1 MTDLPSAPTLETVVE
16 EIRKALPH
24 VEGLAAAAAALDC
37 KPHEVPE
44 QCAKLRADAKR
55 MLDKLDVLIATR
67 QALDPEGAEKGRA
80 LAFEDLPREVM
91 RLRARGQSLSHAVK
105 EAEAVV
111 TQVVVALGRLTEP
124 GMAVKHAHSTLQQLR
139 SDLVALQPNTL
150 ADWERKIPLATLD
163 QRDALGSPNP
173 HERHE
178 DILPVQ
184 LKAVGWKSLPLEI
197 RNLCTAVEQTIP
209 SSGVHDPNA
218 AKVLAA
224 ALHLN
229 AAVRGGRLATPNI
242 GSRETIDSRAARAA
256 ERGPDVPRR
265 ECVPE
270 PDRKQVVL
278 PWRSTPDPMGDYVEV
293 SHTGIRACDAHDG
306 DLCVSLPEPAEIP
319 TMARAMYQVY
329 ALPWPGDEVER
340 LRAALATAMECLVS
354 SAERIDGTGHDHNA
368 RTALHRL
375 QHRHGIDVPEVAPHP
390 EAKPYDEAEALRARV
405 RELESACGL
414 LGEARRDRDTA
425 MNALQSAAETLQC
438 AHDQVPEQVRLLM
451 AGPNA
456 AQQLAYDVLE
466 SAAETLECT
475 PDQVPEQVRRLA
487 AECRRA
493 TEAAEGLRAVC
504 MKWEDECGRLAG
516 LVNNWKAK
524 AQVRRDCMMRAQS
537 QLDAAT
543 DAHAILQDGL
553 DGTLLPSDTE
563 AAESGCMPEVMAVV
577 EAWGELPGATDIR
590 VLGDALDALRNA
602 IRSGKRCGL
611 HPATEVLKR
620 ARAVVDQR
628 PHCGTFMRE
637 HPLLSEAIKCLEV
650 ELRNL
655 PREGGES

>member
-340 LRAALATAMECLVS
+340 LTRERNTLEAMWSGLRQKLNV
-354 SAERIDGTGHDHNA
+354 ERQERDVEKVKGAQRMVELDQL
-368 RTALHRL
+368 RT
-375 QHRHGIDVPEVAPHP
+375 
-390 EAKPYDEAEALRARV
+390 RV
-405 RELESACGL
+405 RELMNVRDNAAPERDATMDRVVDERDQL
-414 LGEARRDRDTA
+414 LLRVQELEGERDRAVEMRSRA
-425 MNALQSAAETLQC
+425 MSADAIAAEDVLNDAADLLQC
-438 AHDQVPEQVRLLM
+438 T
-451 AGPNA
+451 PN
-456 AQQLAYDVLE
+456 
-466 SAAETLECT
+466 
-475 PDQVPEQVRRLA
+475 QVPEQVRRLA